1 MKLSAYTLAHT
12 ATQNHKQSI
21 RVIQTIPILFSNEV
35 EGKIQIRTNL
45 LLQRVL
51 E

>member
-1 MKLSAYTLAHT
+1 MKLSAYTLAYT
-12 ATQNHKQSI
+12 VTQSHAQII
-21 RVIQTIPILFSNEV
+21 RGIQTIPILFSNEV
-35 EGKIQIRTNL
+35 EGKFQIRTNL